1 MLLALVFLAA
11 QPLAAHSLAAV
22 QPLAAAA
29 KQSLPAFTDYVVDA
43 AHVIDPQARA
53 HLDQVA
59 SQLDHSGVAQV
70 AVLTVTDQMLGDD
83 SIEEYGVAVF
93 KSWGLGH
100 DKKRSDG
107 VLVLFKPGAA
117 GHRLS
122 RVEVGY
128 GVEGVLPDGKVGALL
143 DQYARPYVRRDEYG
157 EASVHLV
164 DAIASVL
171 RENAASGGE
180 LAPAA
185 GARRSGTGQGM
196 RGNAP
201 PESMGGLAVTFVGML
216 ALILLLATSG
226 ARRHFPGKKMQLAAA
241 AVTAVSFLSLV
252 VAGSGAGWLVLAIG
266 LIIVAV
272 VWTSIRSHRCPKD
285 GSWMLIEEEIV
296 DEPTYYSDGYARVI
310 EQCTNPRCG
319 YSNEY
324 DKRIPRKQVTVVTGG
339 GGGWGGGGGGWG
351 SGGGGGF
358 GGGGGGESGGGGA
371 SRGD

>member
-1 MLLALVFLAA
+1 MLLALFFLAA
-11 QPLAAHSLAAV
+11 QPVVAR
-22 QPLAAAA
+22 P
-29 KQSLPAFTDYVVDA
+29 LPAFTDYVVDA
-43 AHVIDPQARA
+43 ARVIDPQARA

-59 SQLDHSGVAQV
+59 SELDHSGVAQV

-83 SIEEYGVAVF
+83 SIEEYAVAVF

-107 VLVLFKPGAA
+107 VLVVFKPGAA

-143 DQYARPYVRRDEYG
+143 DQHARPYIRRDEYG
-157 EASVHLV
+157 AAAAHLV
-164 DAIASVL
+164 DAIAGVL

-185 GARRSGTGQGM
+185 GARRSGSGQGM

-201 PESMGGLAVTFVGML
+201 PESMGGLAVTLAGML
-216 ALILLLATSG
+216 ALILLLATSS
-226 ARRHFPGKKMQLAAA
+226 ARRQFPGKKTQLAAA
-241 AVTAVSFLSLV
+241 AVTGVSFLSLV
-252 VAGSGAGWLVLAIG
+252 FAGSGAGWLVLAVG

-272 VWTSIRSHRCPKD
+272 VWTSIRAHRCPRD
-285 GSWMLIEEEIV
+285 GSWMLIDEEIV

-310 EQCTNPRCG
+310 QECTNPRCG
-319 YSNEY
+319 YTNEY

-339 GGGWGGGGGGWG
+339 GGGWGGGGGGGWG
-351 SGGGGGF
+351 GGGGGGF